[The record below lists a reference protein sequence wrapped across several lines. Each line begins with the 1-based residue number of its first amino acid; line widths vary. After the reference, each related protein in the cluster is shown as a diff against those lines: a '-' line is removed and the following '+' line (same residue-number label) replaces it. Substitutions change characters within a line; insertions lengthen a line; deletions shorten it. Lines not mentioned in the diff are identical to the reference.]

1 MKNHLAFFVLG
12 CILLMLMQGLNAQ
25 IVNICVES
33 DSVTLTLDNYQ
44 FGNIQWQQ
52 STDNVNW
59 ENIEGALF
67 HHYTCLPEK
76 STYYR
81 AWISYQ
87 TCPPDS
93 SQVSFLQRKVQANA
107 GPDKVLNTGCPT
119 LLFGNEYDGIYGQWT
134 VLSGDSAYIEDLN
147 AGNTIFYGTDSLYS
161 LCWTLTDACGTSSDT
176 ITIEYVTNVY
186 NDRIVIVDTTDLIVS
201 DSADLSEGIYRIVF
215 NDPVP
220 TISYATILVGLQN
233 GGFLRKVQTVIYI
246 GDTCC
251 MNTTQA
257 SPAELL
263 VEGTIHIDDFAS
275 MIHTRGS
282 NLPNTVVLDHC
293 PTRAE
298 ILSDSL
304 FHSNKMIYYPMG
316 EHVSSDFQIEQ
327 TRSNGWHITYPPLTN
342 PLNLSVGGAIKI
354 TDLQYDLNPHIDFEI
369 TSKWNEPL
377 SLHFGSYNGTLD
389 ALLKLQILSPSIELT
404 LFKKKLWQASKYY
417 VYMAGYLPVL
427 YSLKFDFF
435 VEPSA
440 SISFSS
446 PFGAELNL
454 HTDYDARVTIDN
466 WVPSKDFFFDG
477 DLTGDLTFNP
487 DVLGDGSVDINLY
500 LAGEVY
506 FSIYESLSA
515 YFTIGP
521 QAHWSICTNH
531 EDGHF
536 GGKNGVTV
544 NGLGRIGLRDGDLL
558 QYFGFDDDDYN
569 FPFEFLKKDMRQPNR
584 IGYLSG
590 NNQLFTGSFSALP
603 QPIRIKSYTYFNN
616 PSTNNIVYFEPE
628 NGGMVNCA
636 ENRVTTN
643 EEGIAEVIW
652 SPATSDSKLRV
663 SAYDCDNHHLE
674 GSPIVITTAGEDCI
688 NSTLTAQAYLDE
700 YFVDI
705 LVSGGV
711 PPYLYSNDGLTY
723 EEMFTRFVPEIGT
736 EYTFYV
742 KDAQNCVTT
751 ATYSHSSPYN
761 EIICLDNNE
770 TISLTECKVVDIFGH
785 YTDDDDFYARWLDFK
800 GPNGYLTLYLG
811 DLYNPSQLFNQGVY
825 SGIYTSSGCD
835 WTFVPLSANHFYLDI
850 SYLETINN
858 GSADLVAGEII
869 YTRVNN
875 IDIFNFIFTLAN
887 GQHYAGNFT
896 GALGHEVFNNMK
908 SDSGNRIINK
918 QRKKRY

>member
-1 MKNHLAFFVLG
+1 MKNNLTFFVLG
-12 CILLMLMQGLNAQ
+12 CILLMSMQGLNAQ

-59 ENIEGALF
+59 ENIEGAIF

-76 STYYR
+76 SGYYR

-87 TCPPDS
+87 NCPPDS
-93 SQVSFLQRKVQANA
+93 SQVSFLQRKVKANA
-107 GPDKVLNTGCPT
+107 GPDKVLNTGFPT
-119 LLFGNEYDGIYGQWT
+119 QLFGNEYDGTFGQWT
-134 VLSGDSAYIEDLN
+134 VLSGDSAYIEDLSD
-147 AGNTIFYGTDSLYS
+147 GNTIFYGTDSLYL

-176 ITIEYVTNVY
+176 ITIEYITNVY

-201 DSADLSEGIYRIVF
+201 DSTELADGVYRIVF

-220 TISYATILVGLQN
+220 TISYATILLGLPN
-233 GGFLRKVQTVIYI
+233 GGFLRKVVSVIYM

-263 VEGTIHIDDFAS
+263 VKGTIHIDDFPS
-275 MIHTRGS
+275 MVHTRGS

-304 FHSNKMIYYPMG
+304 FRSNKMIYYPMS
-316 EHVSSDFQIEQ
+316 EQIESDFQIDR
-327 TRSNGWHITYPPLTN
+327 TRSNGWHITYPPIVN
-342 PLNLSVGGAIKI
+342 PLSLTASGIIKI
-354 TDLQYDLNPHIDFEI
+354 TELQYDINPHIDFEM

-389 ALLKLQILSPSIELT
+389 ALLKLQILSPSLELT
-404 LFKKKLWQASKYY
+404 LFKKKLWQASKYF
-417 VYMAGYLPVL
+417 VCFAGWLPVV

-440 SISFSS
+440 SVSFSS

-454 HTDYDARVTIDN
+454 HTDYDARINIDH
-466 WVPSKDFFFDG
+466 WVPSREFYFGG
-477 DLTGDLTFNP
+477 DLTGDLTVNP
-487 DVLGDGSVDINLY
+487 DVLGDGSVDINAY

-536 GGKNGVTV
+536 GSRNGVTV
-544 NGLGRIGLRDGDLL
+544 NGLCRIGLRAGDLL
-558 QYFGFDDDDYN
+558 QYFGDDDDDDN
-569 FPFEFLKKDMRQPNR
+569 FSFEFLKKDMRQPYR

-590 NNQLFTGSFSALP
+590 NNQLFAGSLTALP
-603 QPIRIKSYTYFNN
+603 QPIRIKSYSYFNN
-616 PSTNNIVYFEPE
+616 PSMSSVIYFEPE
-628 NGGMVNCA
+628 NGGIVNCSD
-636 ENRVTTN
+636 NRATTN
-643 EEGIAEVIW
+643 EEGIAEVVW
-652 SPATSDSKLRV
+652 SPASPDSKLRV
-663 SAYDCDNHHLE
+663 SAYDCENHHLE
-674 GSPIVITTAGEDCI
+674 GSPIVISTSGADCA

-705 LVSGGV
+705 MVSGGV
-711 PPYLYSNDGLTY
+711 PPYYYSTDGITY
-723 EEMFTRFVPEIGT
+723 EGYFTRFVPEIGT
-736 EYTFYV
+736 EYTFYI

-751 ATYSHSSPYN
+751 ATYCRPSLYN
-761 EIICLDNNE
+761 EIMRLDSAFSIPLTDCYIYE
-770 TISLTECKVVDIFGH
+770 ISVDELSS
-785 YTDDDDFYARWLDFK
+785 DCDRWLIFEGPSGGVAFYLGLFNAHITQLATGTYTGVLCDNLEVDNPGAYNFCADYSYLFDSDVEEDNDNSLATGSILYTQENSHDVFTFTFTDESGHEYMGAFK
-800 GPNGYLTLYLG
+800 GFLYYMEGYL
-811 DLYNPSQLFNQGVY
+811 
-825 SGIYTSSGCD
+825 
-835 WTFVPLSANHFYLDI
+835 
-850 SYLETINN
+850 
-858 GSADLVAGEII
+858 
-869 YTRVNN
+869 
-875 IDIFNFIFTLAN
+875 
-887 GQHYAGNFT
+887 
-896 GALGHEVFNNMK
+896 
-908 SDSGNRIINK
+908 
-918 QRKKRY
+918 RK